1 MNLILLLEY
10 LELLELMMGVINLI
24 TTLWHCIKKILIII
38 IKIQNMEH
46 SKCEMLEPVLILM
59 YLNVVSQVPDMF
71 NILIL

>member
-46 SKCEMLEPVLILM
+46 SKCETLAPVLMCI
-59 YLNVVSQVPDMF
+59 
-71 NILIL
+71 